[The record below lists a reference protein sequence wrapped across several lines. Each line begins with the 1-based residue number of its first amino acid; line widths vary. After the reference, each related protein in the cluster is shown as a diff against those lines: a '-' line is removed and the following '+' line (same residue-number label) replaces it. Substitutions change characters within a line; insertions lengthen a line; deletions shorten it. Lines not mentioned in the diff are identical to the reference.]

1 MKKKKYNTTIPKYIT
16 FTFKILQTFSD
27 KATVNFAKKLFIT
40 PIKYKIPDREK
51 NMFENSKIED
61 LFVPT
66 INKTIKIYHFGNQE
80 SNNKI
85 LLVHGWSGRGTQLVK
100 IANNFKD
107 NYHIISFDA
116 PAHGLS
122 SGKTT
127 MMLEFVE
134 SIIEMDKKFGNFKFA
149 IGHSLG
155 GMSIL
160 NSINKQVYF
169 DKIVLIGSGNSIKNI
184 IKNYIQNLQIKDKY
198 VDLLIQSFENQ
209 LNDEMEKYSSYRVAE
224 NISTPTLLIHDKF
237 DYDVPVE
244 EAYHL
249 HNYLKSSQLI
259 ITENLGHRK
268 ILGDKNVINSI
279 QNFLINFN

>member
-16 FTFKILQTFSD
+16 FSFKILQTVSD
-27 KATVNFAKKLFIT
+27 KATVNLAKRLFIT
-40 PIKYKIPDREK
+40 PIKYKIPEREIF
-51 NMFENSKIED
+51 MFENSKIED
-61 LFVPT
+61 LHIPK
-66 INKTIKIYHFGNQE
+66 INKTIKVYHYGNQL

-160 NSINKQVYF
+160 NSINKQVHF
-169 DKIVLIGSGNSIKNI
+169 NKIVLIGSGNSIKNI
-184 IKNYIQNLQIKDKY
+184 IENYIKNLKLKTKY

-249 HNYLKSSQLI
+249 HNHLKSSQLI

-268 ILGDKNVINSI
+268 ILGDKNVINTISK
-279 QNFLINFN
+279 FLN

>member
-61 LFVPT
+61 LHIPK
-66 INKTIKIYHFGNQE
+66 INKTIKVYHYGNQL

-134 SIIEMDKKFGNFKFA
+134 SIIEINKKHGNLKYA

-155 GMSIL
+155 GMAIL
-160 NSINKQVYF
+160 NSINKHVHF

-184 IKNYIQNLQIKDKY
+184 IKNYIKNLKLKEKY
-198 VDLLIQSFENQ
+198 IDLLIQSFENE
-209 LNDEMEKYSSYRVAE
+209 LHDEMEKYSSYRVSE

-237 DYDVPVE
+237 DLDVPVE

-249 HNYLKSSQLI
+249 HKYLKSSQLI

-268 ILGDKNVINSI
+268 ILGDKDVINQVSKFI
-279 QNFLINFN
+279 Q

>member
-16 FTFKILQTFSD
+16 FSFKILQTVSD
-27 KATVNFAKKLFIT
+27 KATVNLAKRLFIT
-40 PIKYKIPDREK
+40 PIKYKIPEREIF
-51 NMFENSKIED
+51 MFENSKIED
-61 LFVPT
+61 LHIPK
-66 INKTIKIYHFGNQE
+66 INKTIKVYHYGNQL

-134 SIIEMDKKFGNFKFA
+134 SIIEIKKKHGNLKYA

-155 GMSIL
+155 GMAIL
-160 NSINKQVYF
+160 NSINKQVHF

-184 IKNYIQNLQIKDKY
+184 IK
-198 VDLLIQSFENQ
+198 
-209 LNDEMEKYSSYRVAE
+209 
-224 NISTPTLLIHDKF
+224 
-237 DYDVPVE
+237 
-244 EAYHL
+244 
-249 HNYLKSSQLI
+249 
-259 ITENLGHRK
+259 
-268 ILGDKNVINSI
+268 
-279 QNFLINFN
+279 